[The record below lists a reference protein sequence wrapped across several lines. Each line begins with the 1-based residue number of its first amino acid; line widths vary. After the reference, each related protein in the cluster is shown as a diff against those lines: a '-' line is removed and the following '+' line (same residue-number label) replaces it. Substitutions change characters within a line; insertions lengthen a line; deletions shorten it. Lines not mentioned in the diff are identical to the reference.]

1 MRPKTKLSWNW
12 EGFKEGLVDEGIPL
26 AGATL
31 GAGLGGLK
39 GSALRGAALGYAA
52 GGGASILRSKL
63 KGEEPSLSRK
73 LLAAS
78 ALGYGLG
85 GLSHWG
91 LEHATHGAPV
101 GSIRQKMFHPNTA
114 VHPHGTF
121 VSNLTEEALPALGA
135 TLGTGVAMAT
145 HNDHGRA
152 EDGVHKSASK
162 LASDPSMFISF
173 SEELL
178 DIIQGSGR

>member
-1 MRPKTKLSWNW
+1 MPTITKTAWDW
-12 EGFKEGLVDEGIPL
+12 EKFKEGLVDEGIPL
-26 AGATL
+26 TGATI

-91 LEHATHGAPV
+91 AEHATHGAPM

-114 VHPHGTF
+114 THPSGTF

-145 HNDHGRA
+145 HKDRA
-152 EDGVHKSASK
+152 EDGVHKSAGKIVTS
-162 LASDPSMFISF
+162 SISYGAF
-173 SEELL
+173 CDELQ
-178 DIIQGSGR
+178 DILNGIG